1 MCRAEWKKIHQAQ
14 EQESKEESSKLRAGG
29 WRGGTHGGHRTNGN
43 GGTGVIHGLL
53 SWQSIDG
60 FLSERVGE
68 RWNTMA
74 VIVWVLLGSSVA
86 IYSFYSMTRETSRR
100 RQETLANMC
109 DERAR
114 MLQDQFVAS
123 MNHVQALTVLVS
135 TFHLEMKPSAL
146 YQDVFAAY
154 TARTSFERPLMSG
167 VAYAPRVLHR
177 DREEFERQ
185 QGWSIKHM
193 NTKETQAPQEEY
205 APTVFSQET
214 VSYLISLDMM
224 SGQHDRE
231 NILRARETGKG
242 ALTTPFRLVSS
253 HLGVVFTFA
262 VYSRGLPPDATP
274 QQRTEATVGYLGGA
288 FDVESLVEN
297 LLHQLAGNFPIT
309 VNVYDTTNES
319 FPVLMYGTG
328 SNGYHISELD
338 FGDPDRKHELHCG
351 FSDDPKLPYTAIRT
365 SGGIFVII
373 ILVGHILFAAIS
385 RIKKVEEDCREMEEL
400 KGRAEAAD
408 VAKSQFLATVSHE
421 IRTPMNG
428 VLGMLQMLMDTDL
441 DATQKDYAQTAQ
453 ASGKALITLINEV
466 LDQAKIE
473 SGRLELETVPFHI
486 RTVLDSVLSLFSAKT
501 QAKGIERSWQYLY
514 LKESQRLSSVI
525 LDDFSRLSPILS
537 PILSNLRR
545 MGTFLFV
552 FILHRKLTF

>member
-14 EQESKEESSKLRAGG
+14 EQESKEESSKLLAGG
-29 WRGGTHGGHRTNGN
+29 WRGGSHGGHRTTGN

-74 VIVWVLLGSSVA
+74 VIVWILLGSSVA

-262 VYSRGLPPDATP
+262 VYNRGLPPDATP
-274 QQRTEATVGYLGGA
+274 QQRTEATAGYLGGA

-297 LLHQLAGNFPIT
+297 LLHQLAGNFPII